1 LKSPPPLIAFYVVMY
16 ASSTRWGTFGVGMG
30 LVLAPLVLGYA
41 EVGETLHAVA
51 LGLLAC
57 VLALAALETP
67 ALRFLNL
74 APSAWLAWNG
84 QQSTDPRARLA
95 AVVAGALLLAFA
107 LAPRARLAPRLPAV
121 ERSRAGVRA

>member
-1 LKSPPPLIAFYVVMY
+1 MY
-16 ASSTRWGTFGVGMG
+16 ATSTRWGTFGVGMG

-41 EVGETLHAVA
+41 EVGQTLHEVA

-74 APSAWLAWNG
+74 LPSAWLAWSG
-84 QQSTDPRARLA
+84 QQSNVPLVGT
-95 AVVAGALLLAFA
+95 VEMVAGALLLAFA
-107 LAPRARLAPRLPAV
+107 LAPRVRPAPRLPTVA
-121 ERSRAGVRA
+121 RNRAGMRA